1 MRLDICF
8 TPGGFQAQAYQE
20 YTAVVLDILRAT
32 SSITTAFAND
42 CYAVVPVTSVTAA
55 WEYKQ
60 QPPQALLAGE
70 RQGQCI
76 DGFDLGNSPFEYTRS
91 KVTGQ
96 TIVMTTTNGTRALAA
111 AASCRNVYIGSF
123 LNAAQLCR
131 QLAEEQTD
139 IVIVCAGTEGRFS
152 LEDALCAGLIADRL
166 SRFYALSDTALAA
179 QAMYHGAQPNVN
191 DCVKASSHARYLES
205 IGFAADVEYCL
216 RHDCLDVVPYF
227 TQGMIRCHIK

>member
-8 TPGGFQAQAYQE
+8 VPGDFQAQAYQA

-42 CYAVVPVTSVTAA
+42 CHALVPVTSVTEA

-60 QPPQALLAGE
+60 QQPQVLLAGE

-76 DGFDLGNSPFEYTRS
+76 TGFDLGNSPFEYTRP
-91 KVTGQ
+91 KVAGQ
-96 TIVMTTTNGTRALAA
+96 TIVMTTTNGTKALTA

-123 LNAAQLCR
+123 LNAAYLCQ
-131 QLAEEQTD
+131 QLADEQED

-179 QAMYHGAQPNVN
+179 QAMYRGAQHDLNA
-191 DCVKASSHARYLES
+191 CIGASSHARYLES
-205 IGFAADVEYCL
+205 IGFAADIEYCL
-216 RHDCLDVVPYF
+216 RHDCLAIVPYF
-227 TQGMIRCHIK
+227 AQGIIRV

>member
-1 MRLDICF
+1 MHLDICF
-8 TPGGFQAQAYQE
+8 TPSGFQAQAYQE

-55 WEYKQ
+55 WDYKQ
-60 QPPQALLAGE
+60 EQPQALLAGE

-91 KVTGQ
+91 NVTGQ

-166 SRFYALSDTALAA
+166 SQVCSLSDTARAA
-179 QAMYHGAQPNVN
+179 QAMYRGAQPNLN
-191 DCVKASSHARYLES
+191 ACIGASSHARYLDS

-227 TQGMIRCHIK
+227 ADGIIRV